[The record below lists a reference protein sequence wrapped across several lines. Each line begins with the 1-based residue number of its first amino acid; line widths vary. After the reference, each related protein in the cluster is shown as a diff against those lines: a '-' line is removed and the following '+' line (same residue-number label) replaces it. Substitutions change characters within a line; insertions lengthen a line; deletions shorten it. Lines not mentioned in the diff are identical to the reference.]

1 MANRRL
7 NFLRFTEDATPVAL
21 RLGDVVPYGVG
32 GYVADAAVEFAAAP
46 QVAAPVRPPQ
56 MRERL
61 KQQSGGNAL
70 EQVDDTRNT
79 NVRLEANKQM
89 HVVAQNLHLVD
100 DETVFA
106 SDLAKHALANTLNL
120 ADQNLITILRAENH
134 VKTNL
139 PETMAHTIREP
150 YGLAYSASRIA
161 TRS

>member
-1 MANRRL
+1 
-7 NFLRFTEDATPVAL
+7 
-21 RLGDVVPYGVG
+21 
-32 GYVADAAVEFAAAP
+32 
-46 QVAAPVRPPQ
+46 

-61 KQQSGGNAL
+61 QQKACGHAF
-70 EQVDDTRNT
+70 EQVDDTRDA
-79 NVRLEANKQM
+79 NVWFKAHEQM

-139 PETMAHTIREP
+139 PETMAHTKQIHGKDLRDGNPKAPRSEARRLGKNIKQKQRKEGKRKTELH
-150 YGLAYSASRIA
+150 YTQFLCELKLAVSLRICNEDKLC
-161 TRS
+161 